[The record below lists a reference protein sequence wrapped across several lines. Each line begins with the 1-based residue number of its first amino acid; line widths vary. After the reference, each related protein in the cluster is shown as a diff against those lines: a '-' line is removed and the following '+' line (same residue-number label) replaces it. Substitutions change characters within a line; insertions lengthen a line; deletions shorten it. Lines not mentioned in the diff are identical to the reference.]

1 MSTGRLEAR
10 GGRKGGGGTRTGEL
24 VIVVLDGRLLDVF
37 HETGVQR
44 FHAAMVDK
52 IALQESLA
60 PTGEALVVSSI
71 RTGCQIPVRFE
82 GDQRAAFER
91 IAAAVA
97 EMR

>member
-1 MSTGRLEAR
+1 MSTERLEAR

-24 VIVVLDGRLLDVF
+24 VIVVLDGPLLDVF

-44 FHAAMVDK
+44 FHAAMVEK
-52 IALQESLA
+52 IALQESPA
-60 PTGEALVVSSI
+60 PTGEALVVGGI

-91 IAAAVA
+91 IAAAVTA
-97 EMR
+97 IR